1 MEQALAWASSSADRR
16 LNKEDCNL
24 ITINSSASTPFV
36 SAPCSPRSSSS
47 TNMAAFYSSNTPTR
61 PVRASVDIRT
71 SPDTGMAFVMM
82 PSCWESAGSK
92 HIVNGESEAD
102 QELVSFSAV
111 GSDDFDFSARFS
123 EADQPWS
130 PAPMSSADEL
140 FCNGQIRPLWFNSPQ
155 EFNNHTTA
163 AKAALSEDGNYF
175 DFRSSADYTSSSAA
189 PRSPP
194 TSNDKLQRFV
204 GYSHN
209 RPSDDQG
216 ILPGLNHHKQEG
228 PTARANVQKSD
239 SNGHKLV
246 PNGLKLRP
254 NEHTI
259 LGSNNEAGIQQAT
272 AVNVEDRGRRRADK
286 ELGWGHRRNRSLSP
300 LRVFHMDDD
309 HLTRQSFETDQ
320 SFHSAKTNVEE
331 EDQIKAN
338 KVHWTLLDLLHDT
351 SDDQADSLSSKR
363 KQKKAATRQTQEKG
377 GASMAHKDKVKVRSP
392 LWFSPIKLSPM
403 HGLDKIKGSNHD
415 SRSPNHLSGKQQPLS
430 PHELHY
436 ASQRAQSEQMKR
448 RTFLP
453 YRHGLL
459 GCLGFTSESYRSVA
473 GTRIFH
479 SKP

>member
-1 MEQALAWASSSADRR
+1 MEQELAWGSSSDRR
-16 LNKEDCNL
+16 LNKEDSNL
-24 ITINSSASTPFV
+24 NTIDSSASTPFV
-36 SAPCSPRSSSS
+36 SAPCSPRSSS
-47 TNMAAFYSSNTPTR
+47 TNIAAFYSSSNKPTP
-61 PVRASVDIRT
+61 PVRATVDIRT
-71 SPDTGMAFVMM
+71 SPHTGMAFVMM
-82 PSCWESAGSK
+82 PSSWESVGSK
-92 HIVNGESEAD
+92 HIVTGESGAD

-140 FCNGQIRPLWFNSPQ
+140 FYNGQIRPLWFTSPQ

-163 AKAALSEDGNYF
+163 AKAALSDDGNYF
-175 DFRSSADYTSSSAA
+175 DFRSSADYTPSSAA

-209 RPSDDQG
+209 RPSDDQR
-216 ILPGLNHHKQEG
+216 ISPGLNQHKREG
-228 PTARANVQKSD
+228 SIAKTNVQKYD
-239 SNGHKLV
+239 SNGHKLT
-246 PNGLKLRP
+246 PNGLELRP
-254 NEHTI
+254 NKHT

-272 AVNVEDRGRRRADK
+272 VNVEDRGRRRADK
-286 ELGWGHRRNRSLSP
+286 EGRGHRRNRSLSP

-309 HLTRQSFETDQ
+309 RLSRQSFETDQ
-320 SFHSAKTNVEE
+320 SFHSAKTYVEE
-331 EDQIKAN
+331 EDRIKAN
-338 KVHWTLLDLLHDT
+338 QVHWTLLDLLHDA
-351 SDDQADSLSSKR
+351 SDEADSFFSNR
-363 KQKKAATRQTQEKG
+363 KQKKATRQTQKKG
-377 GASMAHKDKVKVRSP
+377 GASMAHKDKVKERSP
-392 LWFSPIKLSPM
+392 FCFSPIKLSPM
-403 HGLDKIKGSNHD
+403 HGLDKIKGSNH
-415 SRSPNHLSGKQQPLS
+415 SRSPTNHLSGKQQPLS

-453 YRHGLL
+453 YKHGLL

-473 GTRIFH
+473 GTRTFH